1 VPFHH
6 PRSLFAPA
14 ELRPLLET
22 FAAATGAAC
31 RLVDPE
37 GRPVAL
43 LAEAPT
49 VEPAELVR
57 TPESRTGALVLDAAA
72 PVENPPTVAFPI
84 TLRGETVAWLLVE
97 ATERAGKDLPSRLA
111 HVIEQHAAQ
120 RAEHLDQLELAQK
133 LQQSTEIERKTSLAL
148 AEAKDLD
155 EAVETLLSACLAI
168 GGTARGGIYLLAE
181 DASILELRPHRGLSD
196 EFVSS
201 VRTVP
206 LTSQRGRF
214 VASGTPFYGTIEQFP
229 VRATVEIGRRE
240 GLVSIAIVPIS
251 HGGRP
256 IGSVNL
262 AFDEP
267 RTVEAVQRDLLES
280 LAAQAGV
287 LIARSKAETD
297 RQRTQ
302 RSLESLFDA
311 TEDFVILMDAKGR
324 ILHTNP
330 VVVRRLGYPL
340 TELRRMDLW
349 ELHPPQRRAEIEQ
362 AVSRAAD
369 GVPAAHGVPLVTRSD
384 THIAVEVRFSRGTWE
399 DAPALFAV
407 GRDVTAQRIAEAE
420 LRQSERRYRG
430 LVESQ
435 NDLIVRV
442 DPAGRFT
449 FVNEAYC
456 RTFGK
461 TAEELYRQS
470 FHPLVH
476 EEDLP
481 ATLEA
486 MKTLERPPHRCTVE
500 QRAKTVDGWR
510 WLFWED
516 VAIKDERGETVEIQ
530 AVGRDITEY
539 KDALARAERSLRA
552 ARRARESVERA
563 RDALADALEPPR
575 DE

>member
-1 VPFHH
+1 MH
-6 PRSLFAPA
+6 A
-14 ELRPLLET
+14 
-22 FAAATGAAC
+22 
-31 RLVDPE
+31 
-37 GRPVAL
+37 
-43 LAEAPT
+43 
-49 VEPAELVR
+49 
-57 TPESRTGALVLDAAA
+57 PESRTRVLILDAAG
-72 PVENPPTVAFPI
+72 PEGSPPTVAFPI

-97 ATERAGKDLPSRLA
+97 AAEKVGEDLPGRLA

-133 LQQSTEIERKTSLAL
+133 LQQSTQIERKTSLAL

-155 EAVETLLSACLAI
+155 EALETLLSACLAI
-168 GGTARGGIYLLAE
+168 AGTPRGGIYLLAA
-181 DASILELRPHRGLSD
+181 DASILELRAHRGLSD
-196 EFVSS
+196 EFISS

-206 LTSQRGRF
+206 LASERGRF
-214 VASGTPFYGTIEQFP
+214 VAVGTPFYGTIEQFP
-229 VRATVEIGRRE
+229 VRTTVETGRRE
-240 GLVSIAIVPIS
+240 GLVSIAIIPIS
-251 HGGRP
+251 HGRRP

-297 RQRTQ
+297 RQRMQ
-302 RSLESLFDA
+302 RSLESLFNA
-311 TEDFVILMDAKGR
+311 TDDFVIVIDRQGR
-324 ILHTNP
+324 IIHTNP

-340 TELRRMDLW
+340 EQLRRMTLW
-349 ELHPPQRRAEIEQ
+349 ELHPAARRSEVEQ
-362 AVSRAAD
+362 TVAQAAD
-369 GVPAAHGVPLVTRSD
+369 GLPAAHDVPLATRSD
-384 THIAVEVRFSRGTWE
+384 THIAVEVRFSQGSWE
-399 DAPALFAV
+399 DDPALFAV

-481 ATLEA
+481 ATLQA
-486 MKTLERPPHRCTVE
+486 MKALERPPHRCTVE

-539 KDALARAERSLRA
+539 KDALVRAERSLQA
-552 ARRARESVERA
+552 ARRAQESVERA

-575 DE
+575 DA